1 MVLVLLQSKGR
12 RGSTLLARQEA
23 NEAKPTGAVGGRINH
38 DHRVRHG
45 SKCLEV
51 LSQLSCSSVL
61 RQAPDEE
68 LVRARHSPLDVHLSA
83 PNLVR
88 IVQSRLGTLHL
99 GERDV
104 AKATRAPIRPA
115 QNNSIHNPAVLHEV
129 VPEVLR
135 CRLVRETT
143 YEDLPGMALVL
154 LRGTI
159 RGGTAPLSA
168 AVLTPRILCSGCRE
182 LRLAFRDTLNVGCD
196 FARADG

>member
-1 MVLVLLQSKGR
+1 MLVLLQRKGGG
-12 RGSTLLARQEA
+12 GSTLLARQEA
-23 NEAKPTGAVGGRINH
+23 NEAKATGAVGSRINH
-38 DHRVRHG
+38 NHRVRHG

-51 LSQLSCSSVL
+51 LSEFSCSSVL

-68 LVRARHSPLDVHLSA
+68 LVRAGHGPLDVHLSA

-88 IVQSRLGTLHL
+88 IIQSRLGTLHL
-99 GERDV
+99 GECDV

-115 QNNSIHNPAVLHEV
+115 QNNGIHNPAVLHEV

-143 YEDLPGMALVL
+143 YEDLPGMTLVL
-154 LRGTI
+154 LRGAV
-159 RGGTAPLSA
+159 RGGAAPLGA

-182 LRLAFRDTLNVGCD
+182 LGLAFRDTLHARD
-196 FARADG
+196 LARADG